1 MTSNISIAIIFALT
15 VLYFCNGAVEYPAHD
30 TSCAHKQEYRYNQN
44 PPMENELLRK
54 VSIQIFHL
62 NGNMSYYDLT
72 ITLLLGVKELRINS
86 QR

>member
-1 MTSNISIAIIFALT
+1 MTSNISIAIIIFALT

-54 VSIQIFHL
+54 VSIEIFHL
-62 NGNMSYYDLT
+62 DGISVT
-72 ITLLLGVKELRINS
+72 ITLLLGVKEVRINS